1 MPGRR
6 PLRLLLA
13 LTFSAAAVG
22 LAAAQPGAD
31 QAPQPEAPPS
41 PPPAAVAGTPPEE
54 GPPPGAVAPSISSA
68 PFAPPEASTEAQA
81 PPSSGETA
89 KAPPPRRTL
98 YTAAVIQ
105 VVDKVTAES
114 LTFEAPL
121 HRFIRY
127 KGLIFL
133 VNTCQSGQP
142 DKPDDPAAAHVE
154 VDSQPPALPGHPPN
168 PVKLVFRGWMFADT
182 PGVHPLEHP
191 VYDAWLIACKT
202 ASPGA

>member
-1 MPGRR
+1 MPVRR
-6 PLRLLLA
+6 HLRLLLA
-13 LTFSAAAVG
+13 LTFSAAAFG
-22 LAAAQPGAD
+22 LASAQPVPD
-31 QAPQPEAPPS
+31 QAPQPTAPPS
-41 PPPAAVAGTPPEE
+41 PPPPAVAAPPEE
-54 GPPPGAVAPSISSA
+54 GPPPAEAAPPAPSVPTVPPESSA
-68 PFAPPEASTEAQA
+68 GGEG
-81 PPSSGETA
+81 PSGSGEAA

-105 VVDKVTAES
+105 VLDKVTAES

-121 HRFIRY
+121 HRFVRY

-133 VNTCQSGQP
+133 VNTCQSGEP
-142 DKPDDPAAAHVE
+142 DKPEAPAAAHVE
-154 VDSQPPALPGHPPN
+154 VDSQAPALPGHPPN

-182 PGVHPLEHP
+182 PGVHPLQHP

>member
-6 PLRLLLA
+6 HFRLLLA
-13 LTFSAAAVG
+13 LTFSAAAFG
-22 LAAAQPGAD
+22 LASAQPGVD
-31 QAPQPEAPPS
+31 QAPQPAAPPS
-41 PPPAAVAGTPPEE
+41 PPPPAVAPGPPEE
-54 GPPPGAVAPSISSA
+54 APPPAVAAAPPVSSA
-68 PFAPPEASTEAQA
+68 PEASADEEA
-81 PPSSGETA
+81 PPSSGQSA
-89 KAPPPRRTL
+89 KGPPPRRTL

-105 VVDKVTAES
+105 VVDKVTAEK

-133 VNTCQSGQP
+133 VNTCQSAEP
-142 DKPDDPAAAHVE
+142 DKPEQPPAAHVE
-154 VDSQPPALPGHPPN
+154 VDSQPPALPGHPAN